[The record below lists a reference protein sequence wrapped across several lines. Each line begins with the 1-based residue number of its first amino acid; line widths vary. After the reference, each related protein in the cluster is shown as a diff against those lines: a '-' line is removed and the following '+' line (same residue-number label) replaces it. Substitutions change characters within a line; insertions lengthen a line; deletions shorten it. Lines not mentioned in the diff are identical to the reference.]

1 MKKALF
7 LALVLGT
14 SAVYAATPQTVKP
27 GQENQYTMDPAI
39 TDTRLDFDANDG
51 ANLSFYVKTT
61 GDQQMDNTNGYKLD
75 NLNTATLNF
84 DLGGTLTVNSGRLG
98 SNWRDGITVNFNMG
112 ENGALVTP
120 QEMSMVGYNS
130 KLNLTTTTSM
140 DTLAVGITTR
150 DLITVGNNGSIWFTV
165 NGATTTITLSDASL
179 DAAGFTNVGPLA
191 LAADGTYTD
200 LAGNAVTLGLK
211 EYGVLLSRADF
222 ALNNAPEKVSLLIN
236 APEPATATL
245 SLLALAGLAAR
256 RRRH

>member
-14 SAVYAATPQTVKP
+14 SAVYATTPHTVNP
-27 GQENQYTMDPAI
+27 GLENQYTMDSSV
-39 TDTRLDFDANDG
+39 TDTRLDFAAG
-51 ANLSFYVKTT
+51 SGQNLAFYVKTT
-61 GDQQMDNTNGYKLD
+61 GDQQMENTNGYTLD
-75 NLNTATLNF
+75 NLATATLNF
-84 DLGGTLTVNSGRLG
+84 DLAGTLTVTSGQLG
-98 SNWRDGITVNFNMG
+98 SNWRNGITVNFNMG

-120 QEMSMVGYNS
+120 QEMNMVGYNS
-130 KLNLTTTTSM
+130 KLNLTTTTNM

-150 DLITVGNNGSIWFTV
+150 DLITVGNNGSIWYTV

-191 LAADGTYTD
+191 LASDGTYTD

>member
-14 SAVYAATPQTVKP
+14 SAVYATTAIRVYP
-27 GQENQYTMDPAI
+27 GLENAVTMNPET
-39 TDTRLDFDANDG
+39 TDSRLDFDANDG

-61 GDQQMDNTNGYKLD
+61 GDQQMEPTNGYQLQ
-75 NLNTATLNF
+75 NLASATLNF
-84 DLGGTLTVNSGRLG
+84 DLGGTLTVTSGQLG
-98 SNWRDGITVNFNMG
+98 NNWRNGITVNFNMG
-112 ENGALVTP
+112 ENGALVTS
-120 QEMSMVGYNS
+120 QEMNMVSYNS

-140 DTLAVGITTR
+140 DTLTVGITTR
-150 DLITVGNNGSIWFTV
+150 DLITVGDSGSIWYTI

-191 LAADGTYTD
+191 LASDGTYTD